1 MSPEPSP
8 PTGGIRQWYP
18 PAEPGGPFPIG
29 NQGDTGTV
37 QPGVKASLTDVADES
52 ANGDGVPVTGHQ
64 PPPASGPAK
73 SPARRNSDVTTAP
86 AGRAAGR
93 PQRPP
98 PPERTPAIRPSL
110 DGGLPALQRELGAH
124 GRETVRRLLEA
135 GRDEFEE
142 AGLQGARVEDIV
154 RRAKTSH
161 GTFYLYFANKDD
173 LFRTLL
179 RDALVDMSSI
189 ADDFPVVTS
198 NEAGRTALRR
208 WVGSFSETYAAH
220 AVVIRI
226 LSQADVVG
234 ENAFGDGLHLL
245 FRVAEA
251 MTQGM
256 TAAGGSPAGDGLR
269 TEHAEL
275 TAVACLMML
284 ERINYLMSAAE
295 VHLPREE
302 MIDRIAAIIYAAFRS

>member
-1 MSPEPSP
+1 MSREPSP
-8 PTGGIRQWYP
+8 PTGGTRQWY
-18 PAEPGGPFPIG
+18 EPGQRGEPFPIG
-29 NQGDTGTV
+29 NQVDIGTV
-37 QPGVKASLTDVADES
+37 QAGVKASLTDVGDES
-52 ANGDGVPVTGHQ
+52 ASGGGVPVTGQQ
-64 PPPASGPAK
+64 PPPAPGRTK
-73 SPARRNSDVTTAP
+73 TPARRSPDVTTAP
-86 AGRAAGR
+86 TGR
-93 PQRPP
+93 PQSPP
-98 PPERTPAIRPSL
+98 PPERTPTIRPSR

-161 GTFYLYFANKDD
+161 GTFYLYFANKED

-208 WVGSFSETYAAH
+208 WVDSFSEVYAAH

-256 TAAGGSPAGDGLR
+256 TAAGGSPAGDGLH